1 MRIVGIVLLIA
12 GILMM
17 VFSGINFQT
26 TKKVVDLGPI
36 QVDKKE
42 DKHVGWPVYTGA
54 IAIIAGIVLVA
65 VDSKKKTA

>member
-1 MRIVGIVLLIA
+1 MRILGIVLLIA

-54 IAIIAGIVLVA
+54 IVSVLGVVLVVA
-65 VDSKKKTA
+65 GKKK

>member
-1 MRIVGIVLLIA
+1 MRVLGIVLLIA

-54 IAIIAGIVLVA
+54 IVSVLGVVLVVA
-65 VDSKKKTA
+65 GKKK